1 VIKGSCETV
10 SRMDGL
16 TDLLQLFD
24 EDFDLLLSAAVPY
37 NSHVLVH
44 GYNHIVEII
53 WMPQSQLEYSSP
65 YTPNSGSPN
74 STDIILRV
82 ETSKLCVWSHPLK
95 SPGPLKRRIVCVVD
109 EWCVGMRI
117 SNN

>member
-1 VIKGSCETV
+1 M

-44 GYNHIVEII
+44 GYKHIVEII